1 MARRKSSGINSLRF
15 NQDQGCFTCCLTTGL
30 RVYNVDPLV
39 EKTHYSADEVG
50 AVTLCEMVQRSNW
63 LLVVR
68 ARRPRSLLL
77 LDDQSRQFRAEV
89 AFSEPV
95 RALRARVD
103 KVAVVLTSSIH
114 VLSLPTLRRAA
125 LLRIPAGGRPLCDLA
140 TAPHAP
146 AHLLAAPAH
155 RKGALQLL
163 DVTRAV
169 KGGQSSSPA
178 VLNCHKGVL
187 VCMSLSALGTRLATA
202 SERGTLVRVWDT
214 GAKTLLHELRRGS
227 DYADVYCIS
236 FNPSGS
242 LLCLVS
248 DKGTLH
254 VWSCARAPAHL
265 AAAPAPPATR
275 ALCAFADDST
285 TTVICEDGTFHKFT
299 YSAEGTCLRSDFEY
313 FLQVGDDDE
322 FIQ

>member
-103 KVAVVLTSSIH
+103 K
-114 VLSLPTLRRAA
+114 
-125 LLRIPAGGRPLCDLA
+125 
-140 TAPHAP
+140 
-146 AHLLAAPAH
+146 
-155 RKGALQLL
+155 
-163 DVTRAV
+163 
-169 KGGQSSSPA
+169 
-178 VLNCHKGVL
+178 L
-187 VCMSLSALGTRLATA
+187 V
-202 SERGTLVRVWDT
+202 
-214 GAKTLLHELRRGS
+214 
-227 DYADVYCIS
+227 
-236 FNPSGS
+236 
-242 LLCLVS
+242 
-248 DKGTLH
+248 
-254 VWSCARAPAHL
+254 
-265 AAAPAPPATR
+265 
-275 ALCAFADDST
+275 
-285 TTVICEDGTFHKFT
+285 
-299 YSAEGTCLRSDFEY
+299 
-313 FLQVGDDDE
+313 
-322 FIQ
+322 